1 MVQDPGKV
9 TCPECNGS
17 GLQAADRYAADYADC
32 SLCEGD
38 GIVKEEYACLW
49 SIINKTLKESTSIN
63 ADDAQMLKLAAEALD
78 KDVLNE
84 LMDYPIMPE
93 DAHTKDTFKDYFPFK
108 PASEEDIKTMQKI
121 EDKVWYG
128 KNPCCE
134 VLITKPEFNAVKINY
149 NPNDDYSI
157 FKRRRRVDL

>member
-84 LMDYPIMPE
+84 LMSYPMMPDE
-93 DAHTKDTFKDYFPFK
+93 AFPFK
-108 PASEEDIKTMQKI
+108 RASKEDIKTMQEI
-121 EDKVWYG
+121 EDRVWYG